1 MVPIINSRVKE
12 CQDLLNDVPHN
23 QMDANLEKT
32 VEKILEISTKVQEIV
47 KETLKINEYQTALEQ
62 ENT

>member
-1 MVPIINSRVKE
+1 
-12 CQDLLNDVPHN
+12 
-23 QMDANLEKT
+23 MDANLEKT